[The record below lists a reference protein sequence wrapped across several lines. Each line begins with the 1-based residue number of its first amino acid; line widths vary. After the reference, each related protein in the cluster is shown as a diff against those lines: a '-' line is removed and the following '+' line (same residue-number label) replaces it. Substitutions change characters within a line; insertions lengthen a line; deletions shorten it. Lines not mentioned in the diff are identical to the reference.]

1 MAFEDDQIVSS
12 PQSSVQSFVDTYR
25 PIAEKAGK
33 DLNVD
38 PGILLSQWGHETGWG
53 KSIIPG
59 TYNLGNI
66 KDISGKGVS
75 ATDPITKSKDSY
87 MKFEDPDTFGV
98 YYSDYIKRKFPKA
111 VGAGSDLNKFSSGLK
126 GYAEDPEYSSK
137 LESAYKQ
144 VGSSNVSTDDHFA
157 QDEVVQDTNPFAK
170 DEAVDQPKVST
181 GKAFGKSLA
190 GGAAEAIAAAPAMAL
205 GAEIGGSTGALLGGP
220 FAPITGLA
228 GTIIGGA
235 AGYIAGEKGVEE
247 AYSKLVPD
255 AIKKKI
261 GFDPE
266 TRAKEL
272 QQQPEASYQGSLLSN
287 LVLFRPGALEEV
299 LLKNGRTISP
309 LMQRIGMGGITG
321 TVETAQEALSNDP
334 MNPAHIAESVAF
346 GGIAAKPTKY
356 MEKVGSLW
364 ESPADSFKRNS
375 EDYKDSRIMDPTDPT
390 NRVSKWKVPETTAEG
405 VPITVGK
412 VVDANGN
419 QAVQKDGKPTIAR
432 HFRNEDGSSKGIVL
446 DLDEALKRW
455 EDKPW
460 VKSGLDENAFK
471 TPYEY
476 AQFILKHEEEHS
488 RLPFA
493 EWKKLQDPQG
503 DLFKQDDT
511 GIYSE
516 ENLRKQYEHYINR
529 QAYHSIQE
537 DPYISQPDVFVP
549 KMPDNAADNPKWLA
563 DAFYS
568 LDKNAERDAAIY
580 RIVAEKA
587 MKEDGVDLNMK
598 NKWKAFDEG
607 IGQLDPRE
615 KELYNKYIAPDKQER
630 FNLIKYAQDKGW
642 SIPTEL
648 NEEISGKNVPRILK
662 PKEQNKL
669 KQILKMLSEGK
680 YGGFQPDIQARPG
693 AAKERTFFV
702 GETSTG
708 KRIVLQGPDKFNRIW
723 RWKDGKAEVF
733 TTLMPGEEYAA
744 GKTLR
749 DMSIKEARD
758 AEIEQ
763 HTPYTYEKDY
773 QGVLYQRNAE
783 LKDFIRANQFLE
795 DLTKNRSWMEENA
808 FKTEP
813 GKEMPTDF
821 RRPKDLDRVPQLD
834 GYAFKEPYASIIE
847 DFARVNDMN
856 ALTWMSGA
864 MIKAMMINPLPHML
878 NEGWH
883 LYNARGLTGWVTP
896 AGIYRFARTGMPAL
910 RSVITQDAEYL
921 ETMKLGGS
929 MLSSQVRNSAFMEN
943 LFDKANKEFAKTP
956 EFKDLAKSWAMKPID
971 AFNTLS
977 KKANMA
983 MWTVRDMM
991 YMQLVNENMM
1001 YNNMSRAEA
1010 IKEVERHMPN
1020 YRIPH
1025 KVMGSRAMSEVLQ
1038 NPNVTVFSRYHYGL
1052 VNSLKET
1059 AKDLA
1064 ALRQG
1069 QAGVKDFL
1077 HGADTAAAIAVAIGV
1092 LYPLQDQIAQYLTG
1106 NKDATVRRAGPFHVF
1121 HALHGLATLDKD
1133 PMAVISSFFTF
1144 NPALLAGAQ
1153 LIFDRQL
1160 YNGQPI
1166 YHPEDSPAK
1175 ITDDIKNYVLKQHP
1189 LIGQEMKAETEGDE
1203 GFKNW
1208 LARQLDIESPTKKT
1222 VMQRKKYQQQRKV
1235 AGIHRTGK
1243 WLMKKN
1249 QESKKT
1255 DDFEKD
1261 EVVK

>member
-12 PQSSVQSFVDTYR
+12 PQPSVQSFVDTYR
-25 PIAEKAGK
+25 PVAEQAGK
-33 DLNVD
+33 ELNVD
-38 PGILLSQWGHETGWG
+38 PGILLGQWGLETGYG
-53 KSIIPG
+53 KSIIPD

-66 KDISGKGVS
+66 KDFSGKGVQ
-75 ATDPITKSKDSY
+75 ATDNVTKSKDFYKKYSSA
-87 MKFEDPDTFGV
+87 EEFGK
-98 YYSDYIKRKFPKA
+98 DYANLIKTKYPKA
-111 VGAGSDLNKFSSGLK
+111 VGAGSDVDKFTAGLK
-126 GYAEDPEYSSK
+126 GYAEDPEYPTK
-137 LESAYKQ
+137 VGSAYKQ
-144 VGSSNVSTDDHFA
+144 IGSSPTQEDPFA
-157 QDEVVQDTNPFAK
+157 NDEIVKDTSDPFAK
-170 DEAVDQPKVST
+170 DELVDKPKVST
-181 GKAFGKSLA
+181 GKAFGKALA
-190 GGAAEAIAAAPAMAL
+190 GGAAEAAAAYPGMAL
-205 GAEIGGSTGALLGGP
+205 GAEVLGETGLMLGGP
-220 FAPITGLA
+220 WGGLA
-228 GTIIGGA
+228 GTVIGGGLGFV
-235 AGYIAGEKGVEE
+235 AGKKGVEE
-247 AYSKLVPD
+247 AYQKLVPESV
-255 AIKKKI
+255 KKFT
-261 GFDPE
+261 GFDAE
-266 TRAKEL
+266 TRAKEV
-272 QQQPEASYQGSLLSN
+272 QAHPEASYQGELFSN
-287 LVLFRPGALEEV
+287 LVLFRPGSLEEIV
-299 LLKNGRTISP
+299 LKNGKTISP
-309 LMQRIGMGGITG
+309 IMQRLGMGGIMG
-321 TVETAQEALSNDP
+321 TVETTQQALSDDP

-346 GGIAAKPTKY
+346 GGIATKPTKY
-356 MEKVGSLW
+356 AEKVGSIW
-364 ESPADSFKRNS
+364 ESPTFSRNASDYADIRK
-375 EDYKDSRIMDPTDPT
+375 MDPTDVT
-390 NRVSKWKVPETTAEG
+390 NRTSKWKVPETTADG

-412 VVDANGN
+412 VVDAQGN

-432 HFRNEDGSSKGIVL
+432 HFRNADGTSQGIVL

-476 AQFILKHEEEHS
+476 AQFILKHEEEHTK
-488 RLPFA
+488 LPFS
-493 EWKKLQDPQG
+493 EWKKMQDPQG
-503 DLFKQDDT
+503 DLFKEDNT
-511 GIYSE
+511 GVFSE
-516 ENLRKQYEHYINR
+516 QQLRKDYEHYINR

-537 DPYISQPDVFVP
+537 DPYISQPDIFVP
-549 KMPDNAADNPKWLA
+549 KMPDDAANNPTWLA

-568 LDKNAERDAAIY
+568 LDKNAERDASIF
-580 RIVAEKA
+580 RVLAEKA
-587 MKEDGVDLNMK
+587 QKEDGVTLDMK

-615 KELYNKYIAPDKQER
+615 TELYNKYMQPEVTER
-630 FNLIKYAQDKGW
+630 RNLIKYAQDKGW
-642 SIPTEL
+642 VIPTEL
-648 NEEISGKNVPRILK
+648 DEELAGKNVARILK
-662 PKEQNKL
+662 PKEQSKF
-669 KQILKMLSEGK
+669 KQMMKMLSEGK
-680 YGGFQPDIQARPG
+680 YGGYQPDIQAKPG

-708 KRIVLQGPDKFNRIW
+708 KRVVLQGPDKFDRIW

-733 TTLMPGEEYAA
+733 TTLKPGEEYKA
-744 GKTLR
+744 GSTVGN
-749 DMSIKEARD
+749 MSIKEARD

-783 LKDFIRANQFLE
+783 LKDFIRANQFIE
-795 DLTKNRSWMEENA
+795 DLSTNEKWMQENA

-813 GKEMPTDF
+813 GKEIPADF
-821 RRPKDLDRVPQLD
+821 RRPKYLDKVPQLD

-847 DFARVNDMN
+847 DFAKVNDMN

-910 RSVITQDAEYL
+910 REVMTQGPEYL

-929 MLSSQVRNSAFMEN
+929 LLSSPVRNSAFMEN
-943 LFDKANKEFAKTP
+943 LFNKANKEFAKTP

-971 AFNTLS
+971 AFNALS
-977 KKANMA
+977 KKSNMA

-991 YMQLVNENMM
+991 YMQLINEKMMYENMT
-1001 YNNMSRAEA
+1001 RAEA
-1010 IKEVERHMPN
+1010 IKDVERHMPS

-1038 NPNVTVFSRYHYGL
+1038 NPKITVFSRYHYGL

-1059 AKDLA
+1059 AKDLT

-1069 QAGVKDFL
+1069 QAGVRDFL

-1092 LYPLQDQIAQYLTG
+1092 LYPLQDQIGQWLTG
-1106 NKDATVRRAGPFHVF
+1106 NKDATVRRAGPFHIF

-1133 PMAVISSFFTF
+1133 PMAVVSSFFTF

-1166 YHPEDSPAK
+1166 YHPEDSGAK
-1175 ITDDIKNYVLKQHP
+1175 IADDIKTYVLKQHP
-1189 LIGQEMKAETEGDE
+1189 LVGQEMKIENEKDE

-1208 LARQLDIESPTKKT
+1208 LAKQLDIESPTKKT

-1235 AGIHRTGK
+1235 SGFHRSAK
-1243 WLMKKN
+1243 WLMKKH
-1249 QESKKT
+1249 QEDKKT
-1255 DDFEKD
+1255 NESTGFEKD